1 MKKVPGALLLLSIS
15 TAAKVARSK
24 SETYSISPDSYLT
37 AVSQTVTG
45 VTGDLHCGGICL
57 TAEPHFCVA
66 YSYCHINR
74 TCSLSGH
81 LPAFGNGLSVSNCR
95 IYQISGLFL
104 FFDNIRVYINL
115 FYV

>member
-74 TCSLSGH
+74 TYLLSEH
-81 LPAFGNGLSVSNCR
+81 LPAHGNGLPDSNCR
-95 IYQISGLFL
+95 IHQIIGLF
-104 FFDNIRVYINL
+104 FFCGNI
-115 FYV
+115 